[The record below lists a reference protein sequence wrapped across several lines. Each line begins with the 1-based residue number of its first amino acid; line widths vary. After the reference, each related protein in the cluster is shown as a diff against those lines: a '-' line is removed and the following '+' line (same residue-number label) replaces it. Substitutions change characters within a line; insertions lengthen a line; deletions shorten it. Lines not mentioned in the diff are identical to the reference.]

1 MAIKKTNFNQ
11 LLQRYLEGDASEQEC
26 AKIEAWL
33 DVMKNKYTT
42 DLELSEVDEDRL
54 FQKITN
60 PSSNIGEVISFQAKN
75 ENKRGMT
82 RWALQIA
89 AALLILVSISFVVWN
104 YKNKE
109 DAPLYVTFQNGVEKI
124 ILTDGTIVWLQ
135 QGSKLTYFE
144 KEQDGTRHTEFEG
157 EALFEVAKD
166 ARHPFYLKC
175 GNRSLKVLGTSFSVK
190 SKPDSFQLVVLTGKV
205 NFTFDNTTNLDVVA
219 NEKIVFVN
227 ENIEKTPLRATDL
240 SSLTANTEYD
250 MQFDNASI
258 EVIAAKI
265 SRKFNLEIKTT
276 KEISKCRITADF
288 TDHSLESTLQLIK
301 EVLDVTYSKKGN
313 TITIIGSGC
322 N

>member
-11 LLQRYLEGDASEQEC
+11 LMQRYLEGDASEQEC

-109 DAPLYVTFQNGVEKI
+109 
-124 ILTDGTIVWLQ
+124 
-135 QGSKLTYFE
+135 
-144 KEQDGTRHTEFEG
+144 
-157 EALFEVAKD
+157 
-166 ARHPFYLKC
+166 
-175 GNRSLKVLGTSFSVK
+175 
-190 SKPDSFQLVVLTGKV
+190 
-205 NFTFDNTTNLDVVA
+205 
-219 NEKIVFVN
+219 
-227 ENIEKTPLRATDL
+227 
-240 SSLTANTEYD
+240 
-250 MQFDNASI
+250 
-258 EVIAAKI
+258 
-265 SRKFNLEIKTT
+265 
-276 KEISKCRITADF
+276 
-288 TDHSLESTLQLIK
+288 
-301 EVLDVTYSKKGN
+301 
-313 TITIIGSGC
+313 
-322 N
+322 